1 MTEILQSSP
10 SQFPS
15 SPSTTP
21 NDGTPHLNQ
30 SPLFNSP
37 NLYSV
42 TVYDTEEEEG
52 GSSRGERK
60 GREKEERDH
69 QLSLLEVFVTVFRKS
84 LIGCRSESADQDF
97 TSCYSFSSAS
107 MEIGCPTNVR
117 HVAHV
122 TFDRFNGFLGLPV
135 EFEPEVPRRPPSAST
150 SVFGVSKESMQLSFD
165 SRGNSVP
172 TILLMMQRHLYTRG
186 GLQAEGIF
194 RITAENS
201 EEEYV
206 REQLNTGV
214 VPDDVDVHCLA
225 GLIKFRGANGLKVV
239 PLSTTGTIQEF
250 VALNNWLSDFVPQLD
265 EVRVGGHCGVAECRA
280 VRRVQKKKKKKA
292 WFRELPNGL
301 LDSIPPEEVMQ
312 AQSEEDCCQLVRR
325 LPPTEA
331 SLLDWAINLMA
342 DVAQLEHLNKMNA
355 HNVAMVFAPNMTQ
368 MADPLTALMHAVQ
381 VMNFLKTLIVLTLR
395 EREDSIL
402 EQALLT
408 QTDPSDDN
416 EHHRH
421 SFLQPIFEEPN
432 EVNEEEHLFITHEP
446 FLESPLCP
454 NIIDDES
461 KIENEVDSFLTSIEN
476 IIPGGK
482 GHLVPN
488 QVEIMINRLEEGGS
502 SCPSQGAQ
510 QNPQK
515 KKIGHSSSSSLKKG
529 PKRVDDRL
537 VAAQAVRKTER
548 NKGST
553 IVSRLNSRTERVE
566 AWR

>member
-1 MTEILQSSP
+1 
-10 SQFPS
+10 
-15 SPSTTP
+15 
-21 NDGTPHLNQ
+21 
-30 SPLFNSP
+30 
-37 NLYSV
+37 
-42 TVYDTEEEEG
+42 
-52 GSSRGERK
+52 
-60 GREKEERDH
+60 
-69 QLSLLEVFVTVFRKS
+69 
-84 LIGCRSESADQDF
+84 
-97 TSCYSFSSAS
+97 
-107 MEIGCPTNVR
+107 
-117 HVAHV
+117 
-122 TFDRFNGFLGLPV
+122 
-135 EFEPEVPRRPPSAST
+135 
-150 SVFGVSKESMQLSFD
+150 
-165 SRGNSVP
+165 
-172 TILLMMQRHLYTRG
+172 
-186 GLQAEGIF
+186 
-194 RITAENS
+194 
-201 EEEYV
+201 
-206 REQLNTGV
+206 
-214 VPDDVDVHCLA
+214 
-225 GLIKFRGANGLKVV
+225 
-239 PLSTTGTIQEF
+239 
-250 VALNNWLSDFVPQLD
+250 
-265 EVRVGGHCGVAECRA
+265 
-280 VRRVQKKKKKKA
+280 
-292 WFRELPNGL
+292 
-301 LDSIPPEEVMQ
+301 
-312 AQSEEDCCQLVRR
+312 
-325 LPPTEA
+325 
-331 SLLDWAINLMA
+331 
-342 DVAQLEHLNKMNA
+342 
-355 HNVAMVFAPNMTQ
+355 

-408 QTDPSDDN
+408 QTDPSDHN

>member
-97 TSCYSFSSAS
+97 TSCSSSSCYSFSSAS

-150 SVFGVSKESMQLSFD
+150 SVFGVSTESMQLSFD

-225 GLIKFRGANGLKVV
+225 GLI
-239 PLSTTGTIQEF
+239 
-250 VALNNWLSDFVPQLD
+250 
-265 EVRVGGHCGVAECRA
+265 
-280 VRRVQKKKKKKA
+280 KA

-446 FLESPLCP
+446 FSESPLCP

-502 SCPSQGAQ
+502 SCQSQGAQ

-529 PKRVDDRL
+529 PKRIDDRL
-537 VAAQAVRKTER
+537 VAAQAVRKMER

-553 IVSRLNSRTERVE
+553 IVSRLNSRNERVE